1 MPAVPLQVPPNVCFK
16 HVHIPSR
23 LHASP
28 GVASSIQDGYGTLL
42 NCLRICGV
50 VSADEGEDGQMG
62 CEKALQ
68 KGLAAMMFVE
78 LLFWKNAHDSEEVR
92 DEYHWKVL
100 CCSLKPLGIKF
111 QST

>member
-1 MPAVPLQVPPNVCFK
+1 
-16 HVHIPSR
+16 
-23 LHASP
+23 
-28 GVASSIQDGYGTLL
+28 
-42 NCLRICGV
+42 
-50 VSADEGEDGQMG
+50 MG